1 VADESA
7 RRGGPVGSGPDAIA
21 PFGPRLG
28 AFLIDVVASA
38 LVAGLFTAPQL
49 PRNRSLLVFAVV
61 YFGFT
66 VLSQRT
72 PGMYLMRLAVVRV
85 DRRAPI
91 GLWRALVRTVGVI
104 LVVPALLRDRRG
116 RSVHDRLTQTAVIR
130 LPAPG
135 ERPATPR
142 KPTAS

>member
-1 VADESA
+1 MADASA
-7 RRGGPVGSGPDAIA
+7 RETGPVGTGPDPIA

-38 LVAGLFTAPQL
+38 LVAGLFTAPEL

-72 PGMYLMRLAVVRV
+72 PGMYLLRLAVVRV

-104 LVVPALLRDRRG
+104 LVVPALLRDRQG
-116 RSVHDRLTQTAVIR
+116 RSLHDRITQTAVIR
-130 LPAPG
+130 VPPAVPRPPSGKRPAP
-135 ERPATPR
+135 
-142 KPTAS
+142 

>member
-1 VADESA
+1 MADAAA
-7 RRGGPVGSGPDAIA
+7 RRAGPVGSGPDPVA

-28 AFLIDVVASA
+28 AFLIDVFSSA
-38 LVAGLFTAPQL
+38 LVAGLFTAPEL

-72 PGMYLMRLAVVRV
+72 PGMYLLRLAVVRV

-91 GLWRALVRTVGVI
+91 GLWRAAVRTVGVI
-104 LVVPALLRDRRG
+104 LVIPALLRDRQG
-116 RSVHDRLTQTAVIR
+116 RTLHDRITQTAVVR
-130 LPAPG
+130 VPPPARPAPG
-135 ERPATPR
+135 DGAG
-142 KPTAS
+142 S

>member
-1 VADESA
+1 MADAAA
-7 RRGGPVGSGPDAIA
+7 RRPGPVGPGHDPVA
-21 PFGPRLG
+21 PFAPRLG

-72 PGMYLMRLAVVRV
+72 PGMYLLRLAVVRV

-104 LVVPALLRDRRG
+104 LVVPALLRDREG
-116 RSVHDRLTQTAVIR
+116 RSLHDRLTQTAVVR
-130 LPAPG
+130 VPPAPG
-135 ERPATPR
+135 PPA
-142 KPTAS
+142 S